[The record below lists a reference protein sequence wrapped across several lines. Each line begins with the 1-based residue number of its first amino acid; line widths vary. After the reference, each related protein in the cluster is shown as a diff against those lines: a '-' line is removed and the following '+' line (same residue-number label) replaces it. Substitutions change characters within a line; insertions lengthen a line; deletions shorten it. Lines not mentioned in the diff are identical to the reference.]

1 MRKTKVNMDSFKQK
15 WQAFWSKAWSAAKSA
30 VVAVLAAL
38 YDLIVWVYKSILAI
52 LTAVT
57 DAVASSWS
65 RFKADPFGFK
75 EYGESLMTEKVRRNM
90 KRFAW
95 ILAIQFVIDFVAWG
109 RVGAYGFPTDTMGIL
124 AHFTAMVFI
133 GLAFAMA
140 ILLFDVTVVTLD
152 TSKSRSSLWPLL
164 GRAVILFAIS
174 FVTAIPVELTL
185 YEPAITRRLEG
196 RQKTSVDAIRAKAI
210 AEEEASFAKKIASS
224 ENELVKISEGY
235 TLLKKRV
242 AEYLTERAS
251 QRKQVEEQRKA
262 GADSLQKSI
271 DEQRK
276 AVNDE
281 MDGTGGSGHRGKARI
296 ADYKEALLAK
306 LVSDKNKYDTDTKSI
321 LADFD
326 KATGAGTAERESA
339 LTQKSKDDETA
350 GKVQLAAIRS
360 QKDQKIAGLRTMPAE
375 ELSQKYGGD
384 WKKSFDFLTRYRELA
399 SMAEEDPL
407 IRWSV
412 WGCRLVLIA
421 LGLLI
426 LLLKAMAPEEMK
438 RYFSFGAQAANGVR
452 SDVVRQAEVA
462 GYHDADARKALGFS
476 IKYRDLLQ
484 SLGAARRKLAEAY
497 ARWCQQAQTL
507 ASEINSATGFHYH
520 LEVLHSMVH
529 DLWVKQEHG
538 YSVMECAL
546 ALERVEEKCRL
557 NGLALP
563 PWPDELGKDPRKCS
577 KPWNISEDDAVL
589 YGWTDPTPALLL
601 QKASKLS
608 DARHKLVQA
617 YFYFRSNMM
626 YWCQERIPKGAPA
639 KILPL
644 LYLALTEQWRG
655 QVLPAIL
662 NLEKVEQECRSA
674 GMAMPCWPAELGSD
688 PRTLDQPWQPP
699 PDELIKLGW
708 ADPESASGDI
718 SKAKAEVFRL
728 RAQMESRVAFL
739 NFDIAQWVI
748 QNPGKTAYDCF
759 KECSSARLDS
769 WRNEITRDMNRL
781 AAVMRVLEEAGEE
794 MPPWNPEFNPGPNG
808 WLITEELLS
817 HCGWVKP
824 SPAAQ
829 AKEQYHS
836 LCSVMERLVEELNF
850 QLAAFIRNNPG
861 MSTDEIRAQLEPAR
875 FDAWETV
882 IRPSCNELADA
893 AHKIITAGE
902 AALGWA
908 PDFNPGPL
916 GWQLDTDL
924 LVRYGWAEPP
934 PPPAELPVPEPE
946 PAEDPP
952 PSAPPADDIDPSDTG
967 T

>member
-1 MRKTKVNMDSFKQK
+1 MNFKMKLKALFQKVWN
-15 WQAFWSKAWSAAKSA
+15 AVKSA
-30 VVAVLAAL
+30 VAAVLAAL
-38 YDLIVWVYKSILAI
+38 YDLIVWIYKSILAI

-75 EYGESLMTEKVRRNM
+75 EYGESLMTEKTRRNM

-109 RVGAYGFPTDTMGIL
+109 RVGAYGFPRETMGIL
-124 AHFTAMVFI
+124 AHIAAMVFI

-152 TSKSRSSLWPLL
+152 TRRSRSSLWPLL

-196 RQKTSVDAIRAKAI
+196 RQKVAVDAIRAKAI

-242 AEYLTERAS
+242 AEYLAERAS

-271 DEQRK
+271 DDQRK
-276 AVNDE
+276 AVNEE
-281 MDGTGGSGHRGKARI
+281 MDGSGGSGHRGKAKI
-296 ADYKEALLAK
+296 AEFKEALLTK
-306 LVSDKNKYDTDTKSI
+306 LVGDKRQYDADSAST
-321 LADFD
+321 LAKFD
-326 KATGAGTAERESA
+326 AESA
-339 LTQKSKDDETA
+339 DGVKAREGALTRKSKDDESV
-350 GKVQLAAIRS
+350 GKTQLAAIRS
-360 QKDQKIAGLRTMPAE
+360 QKDQTIAGLRSMPAE

-438 RYFSFGAQAANGVR
+438 CYFSFVAQAANGER

-462 GYHDADARKALGFS
+462 GYHDANARKALGFS

-484 SLGAARRKLAEAY
+484 ALGSARRKLAEAY
-497 ARWCQQAQTL
+497 ARWCQQVQTL
-507 ASEINSATGFHYH
+507 ASRIDSTTSHHYH
-520 LEVLHSMVH
+520 LEVLHSMAH
-529 DLWVKQEHG
+529 DAWVKRERG
-538 YSVMECAL
+538 DSVMECAL
-546 ALERVEEKCRL
+546 TLEKVEEKCRL

-563 PWPDELGKDPRKCS
+563 PWPEELGVDPRMIS
-577 KPWNISEDDAVL
+577 KPWNISEDDAIL
-589 YGWTDPTPALLL
+589 YGWSDPKPVLLL
-601 QKASKLS
+601 QKSSKLA
-608 DARHKLVQA
+608 DARHRLVQA
-617 YFYFRSNMM
+617 YIYFCSIMM
-626 YWCQERIPKGAPA
+626 YWCQERNPKGAPA

-644 LYLALTEQWRG
+644 FYVALAEQWRAY
-655 QVLPAIL
+655 VMPAIL
-662 NLEKVEQECRSA
+662 YLEKVEQECRSA
-674 GMAMPCWPAELGSD
+674 GMAMPSWPAELGSD
-688 PRTLDQPWQPP
+688 PRTLEQPWQPSP
-699 PDELIKLGW
+699 EELKKLGW
-708 ADPESASGDI
+708 TDPTSAGDDI
-718 SKAKAEVFRL
+718 SKAKTEVFRL

-748 QNPGKTAYDCF
+748 QNPGNTATDCF
-759 KECSSARLDS
+759 KECGSARLDS
-769 WRNEITRDMNRL
+769 WRNEITRDMSRL
-781 AAVMRVLEEAGEE
+781 VPAVRVLEEAGEE
-794 MPPWNPEFNPGPNG
+794 VPPWNPDFNPGPNG

-817 HCGWVKP
+817 RCGWVKP
-824 SPAAQ
+824 LPATQ
-829 AKEQYHS
+829 AKEHFRS
-836 LCSVMERLVEELNF
+836 LCVAMKRIVDELNLR
-850 QLAAFIRNNPG
+850 LAAFIRNNPG
-861 MSTDEIRAQLEPAR
+861 MSADDIRANLEPER
-875 FDAWETV
+875 LEAWETV
-882 IRPSCNELADA
+882 IVPSWNELADEG
-893 AHKIITAGE
+893 HKIVSAGE
-902 AALGWA
+902 PAPSWA
-908 PDFNPGPL
+908 PDFNPEVL

-924 LVRYGWAEPP
+924 LIRFGWTK
-934 PPPAELPVPEPE
+934 PPPAEPPVPATE
-946 PAEDPP
+946 PAADPP
-952 PSAPPADDIDPSDTG
+952 PSAPPADDIDPSNTG